1 MTLPS
6 AKQIAYRTQRSLLS
20 AALWRA
26 RLVVWIGGA
35 AVGGMAV
42 AFAKCTDFA
51 LTTLH
56 RMTHAVFWLPFVL
69 APVGFALLSHLTRRY
84 FSGAEGSG
92 IPQTIF
98 ALQPDAGPVAQ
109 RLLRVRVAVGR
120 MVLAMAGLLC
130 GGSIGREGPTVH
142 VGAIIMGALARFI
155 PHGGT
160 DAQRRAMILA
170 GGAAGVSAAFNTP
183 LAGIVFAIEELS
195 RSFEERASG
204 TALAA
209 VIIAG
214 VTAIA
219 LVGDYTYFGQPGIL
233 AVPSVLAA
241 TTISVAI
248 AGGLAGGLFSRL
260 TLIGV
265 TAMPGTLGRIRRERP
280 VLFAFLCGLLVAG
293 IAAATGG
300 LTYGTGYDEARR
312 ILESGAHLPWYYA
325 PARAAATLAAFFS
338 GIPAG
343 ILSPSLSVGAGLGQ
357 MLADLA
363 HEPSA
368 VPFAILGMCG
378 YLAGVTQA
386 PLTSLVIVMEMTTQH
401 AMVLPLMITAAIG
414 TAVSKLLTPP
424 LYQTLA
430 QRYAAPIAAPPPAPQ
445 LPDE

>member
-1 MTLPS
+1 MKLPS
-6 AKQIAYRTQRSLLS
+6 ARQVAQRTQHSLLS
-20 AALWRA
+20 AALWRV
-26 RLVVWIGGA
+26 RLIVWFGGA

-42 AFAKCTDFA
+42 AFAKCADLA
-51 LTTLH
+51 LTGLH
-56 RMTHAVFWLPFVL
+56 RMTHAVYWLPYLL
-69 APVGFALLSHLTRRY
+69 APIGFAALSYLTRR
-84 FSGAEGSG
+84 FFAGAEGSG
-92 IPQTIF
+92 IPQTIYS
-98 ALQPDAGPVAQ
+98 LSPEAGAVSE
-109 RLLRVRVAVGR
+109 RLLRPRVAVGR

-142 VGAIIMGALARFI
+142 VGAIITRALARFM

-204 TALAA
+204 TVLTA

-214 VTAIA
+214 VMAIA
-219 LVGDYTYFGQPGIL
+219 LVGDYTYFGQPGVVG
-233 AVPSVLAA
+233 VPSVLAA
-241 TTISVAI
+241 TTLSVGI
-248 AGGLAGGLFSRL
+248 VGGIAGGLFSRL

-265 TAMPGTLGRIRRERP
+265 TAMPGALGRMRRNRP
-280 VLFAFLCGLLVAG
+280 EVFAFLCGLVVAG
-293 IAAATGG
+293 IAASCSG
-300 LTYGTGYDEARR
+300 LTYGTGYDEARG
-312 ILESGAHLPWYYA
+312 ILVSGAHLPWYYA
-325 PARAAATLAAFFS
+325 PARAAATLLAFLS
-338 GIPAG
+338 SIPAG

-357 MLADLA
+357 TMADFA
-363 HEPSA
+363 REPSA

-378 YLAGVTQA
+378 YLSGVTQA

-430 QRYAAPIAAPPPAPQ
+430 QRYAPPPVAPAVR
-445 LPDE
+445 

>member
-1 MTLPS
+1 MKLPS
-6 AKQIAYRTQRSLLS
+6 ARQIAQRTQRSLLS
-20 AALWRA
+20 ATLWRA
-26 RLVVWIGGA
+26 RLVLWIGGA

-42 AFAKCTDFA
+42 AFAKCADLA
-51 LTTLH
+51 LAALH
-56 RMTHAVFWLPFVL
+56 RMTHYAFWLPYLL
-69 APVGFALLSHLTRRY
+69 APVGFAIVSALTRRY

-98 ALQPDAGPVAQ
+98 ALTPNAGIAGEHLMRPRIAF
-109 RLLRVRVAVGR
+109 GR
-120 MVLAMAGLLC
+120 MSLAVAGLLC

-142 VGAIIMGALARFI
+142 VGAIIGRALARFM

-160 DAQRRAMILA
+160 DAQRRALILA

-204 TALAA
+204 ALLAA

-214 VTAIA
+214 VIAIA
-219 LVGDYTYFGQPGIL
+219 LVGDYTYFGQPGVVQ
-233 AVPSVLAA
+233 VPSALAA
-241 TTISVAI
+241 ATLCVAI
-248 AGGLAGGLFSRL
+248 AGGIAGGLFSRV

-265 TAMPGTLGRIRRERP
+265 AAMPGALGRLRRSRP
-280 VLFAFLCGLLVAG
+280 ALFAFLCGMVVGAH
-293 IAAATGG
+293 AASTGG
-300 LTYGTGYDEARR
+300 MTYGTGYDEARS
-312 ILESGAHLPWYYA
+312 ILEAGAHLPWYYA
-325 PARAAATLAAFFS
+325 PARAAATLSAFFS
-338 GIPAG
+338 GVPAG

-357 MLADLA
+357 TIADLM
-363 HEPSA
+363 HEPAA

-430 QRYAAPIAAPPPAPQ
+430 KRYGGPPVQPPS
-445 LPDE
+445 E